1 MEAMNRVILFYG
13 LLLSVLQLHSQ
24 QPADSAGRL
33 RHQESNI
40 LGGLNIGAAA
50 PISFPNT
57 IRQIDG
63 WWPRFSPSV
72 GYEYI
77 YYLPKKWS
85 IGAAFKLD
93 FKGMGTKSQVI
104 YFPTIIAVK
113 DGDQT
118 NEFTGTFSGKN
129 KTIVSNAYI
138 TVPVY
143 AVYRFN
149 HRWRAKLG
157 MYAAWLFSSD
167 FEGDVSDGYIRNGGP
182 TGEKV
187 NIDYATFDFDEEVNS
202 FDFGM
207 YGAGEYR
214 LSRKLSASVQ
224 LSWGLRPLFPSSFK
238 GMDFPLYNI
247 FATLGVTYHL

>member
-1 MEAMNRVILFYG
+1 MKRIGLFY
-13 LLLSVLQLHSQ
+13 LLMIFAVIAHGQLQR
-24 QPADSAGRL
+24 DSIQHMRKG
-33 RHQESNI
+33 ESNI

-50 PISFPNT
+50 PTSFPNT
-57 IRQIDG
+57 IRKING
-63 WWPRFSPSV
+63 YWPRVSPSL
-72 GYEYI
+72 GFEYI
-77 YYLPKKWS
+77 YYLPEKWG

-93 FKGMGTKSQVI
+93 FKGMGTRSEVI
-104 YFPTIIAVK
+104 YFHTIIAVK

-129 KTIVSNAYI
+129 ETRVSNAYI
-138 TVPVY
+138 SVPIY

-149 HRWRAKLG
+149 NQWRAKLG
-157 MYAAWLFSSD
+157 FYMAWLFSSD
-167 FEGDVSDGYIRNGGP
+167 FEGNVSDGYIRNGGP

-187 NIDYATFDFDEEVNS
+187 NIDFATFDFGEDVNS
-202 FDFGM
+202 FDIGL

-214 LSRKLSASVQ
+214 ISHKLSLSAQ
-224 LSWGLRPLFPSSFK
+224 LSWGLRPIFPSTFK